1 MLQHP
6 KILQQ
11 EGKKDNGAEKLFKKH
26 HCNKIFLLLWDPP
39 LLIQHQ
45 ENRSGKKGPVIGPRP
60 GREKESKG
68 KERPISF
75 GEKTEN
81 RMSGATVDGEK
92 KGKTFKARQQ
102 KNRLQSTVKEG
113 TVWVSDRVPFQT
125 ECRLR

>member
-6 KILQQ
+6 KILPR
-11 EGKKDNGAEKLFKKH
+11 EGKKDEGAEELFKKY

-45 ENRSGKKGPVIGPRP
+45 ENRSGKKKKGPVIGPRP

-81 RMSGATVDGEK
+81 RMSGATVDRGRKKK
-92 KGKTFKARQQ
+92 KGKTF
-102 KNRLQSTVKEG
+102 
-113 TVWVSDRVPFQT
+113 
-125 ECRLR
+125 

>member
-1 MLQHP
+1 MSCFLSLAQNARARTFLLLTTDTHTHTHTNTNTRT
-6 KILQQ
+6 KILQDPEQ
-11 EGKKDNGAEKLFKKH
+11 EGKKDKGAEQLFKRH
-26 HCNKIFLLLWDPP
+26 HCNKIFPLLWDPP

-81 RMSGATVDGEK
+81 RLSGATVDGGEK
-92 KGKTFKARQQ
+92 NF
-102 KNRLQSTVKEG
+102 
-113 TVWVSDRVPFQT
+113 
-125 ECRLR
+125 